1 MNEDFMLDDKI
12 VKVEDDIDACRQKES
27 KIKVEVERQMDDIK
41 NNAKLIAD
49 AHTRQTNEINDE

>member
-27 KIKVEVERQMDDIK
+27 KIKVEVDR
-41 NNAKLIAD
+41 
-49 AHTRQTNEINDE
+49 